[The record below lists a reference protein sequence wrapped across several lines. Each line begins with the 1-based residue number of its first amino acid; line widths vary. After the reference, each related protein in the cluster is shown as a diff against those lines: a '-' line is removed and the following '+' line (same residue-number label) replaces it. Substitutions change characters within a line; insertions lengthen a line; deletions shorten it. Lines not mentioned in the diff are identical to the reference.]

1 MGIGKY
7 RKVETR
13 IWNDERFRKLS
24 DSGKLLFLF
33 LLTHPHLTSLG
44 AMRATI
50 PGLSAEL
57 GWPENRCRE
66 TFAELMSESCG
77 RSLVGFDEQASFIGL
92 PNFLK
97 YNSPENPNVVKSWS
111 KSLEMLPECPFK
123 EQLIEHARACV
134 QDRAR
139 ACVKKDGSA
148 AFLSAWETVCQT
160 VSEPFRKP
168 VGNGW
173 PNQEPEPEQKPEQ
186 EQKPEKPAS
195 GVCVQVQGKHRENE
209 SVFNVVT
216 EDLLKDDNK
225 LFDWFQNKATRGKR
239 PVVRDSEHDKLNVF
253 AAAERALE
261 CGDDPV
267 KLFVHIVGKGAKGGW
282 KLISNEQEERARTRL
297 RELRRATTSPS
308 STLANMVL
316 NKLASK
322 EQVEP
327 DPQSRDLALQKLSEF
342 KVSAHVQQSATK

>member
-1 MGIGKY
+1 MGVGKY

-33 LLTHPHLTSLG
+33 LLTHPYLTSLG

-57 GWPENRCRE
+57 GWPETHCRE

-111 KSLEMLPECPFK
+111 KSLELLPECSFK
-123 EQLIEHARACV
+123 NQLIEHARACV

-139 ACVKKDGSA
+139 TCATKDGTA

-160 VSEPFRKP
+160 VSELFRKP

-186 EQKPEKPAS
+186 EQKPERPAS
-195 GVCVQVQGKHRENE
+195 GVCVQVQGKRRE

-216 EDLLKDDNK
+216 ADVLKDSVK
-225 LFDWFQNKATRGKR
+225 LLDWFKRIATRGKR

-261 CGDDPV
+261 CGDDAV
-267 KLFVHIVGKGAKGGW
+267 KLFVYIVGKGAKGGW
-282 KLISNEQEERARTRL
+282 EKISNEQEERARARL
-297 RELRRATTSPS
+297 RELSRATTSS
-308 STLANMVL
+308 GSAFANTVA
-316 NKLASK
+316 NKLAST
-322 EQVEP
+322 EQIELE
-327 DPQSRDLALQKLSEF
+327 PQSRDLALKKLSEF
-342 KVSAHVQQSATK
+342 KQSAHVQQSATK